1 MVLKNAPLVLFLSIS
16 LAACDLAQGIFKG
29 GFIVGLLVAIV
40 VITLIVKMFG
50 RRGKA

>member
-1 MVLKNAPLVLFLSIS
+1 MLLKNGPFVLVLSLS
-16 LAACDLAQGIFKG
+16 LTACDLAQGIFKG